1 MPRSSPPLIPVTLL
15 TGFLGSG
22 KTTVLNHIM
31 QQPAMSDALVII
43 NEFGETALDH
53 DLVTSSQENLT
64 RVMGSGCICCTI
76 RGDLV
81 SALREIRQQFPE
93 KAKQGFDRIIIETTG
108 LADPTPIIHT
118 LMTHPQVYSFY
129 RLDGI
134 VATIDLATANT
145 TLDRFEE
152 AVKQIAVADA
162 LLLTKADLCEK
173 QSLEPVL
180 QRLKSINPAAD
191 RYEVTGGQID
201 AAHLLDLGLFSTQGK
216 SPDVEHWLRE
226 EAYHDHHDHHDHH
239 ETAHTRHNTKIESFS
254 FSMDRPISATGLNL
268 GLELLMSAMGEDI
281 LRVKAILN
289 LEDRSRPMVLH
300 GVQHILHP
308 LSPLPEW
315 PSEDMRSRFV
325 FITRGIPKQTI
336 EKLFRM
342 FG

>member
-1 MPRSSPPLIPVTLL
+1 MPRSKSALTPVTLL

-31 QQPAMSDALVII
+31 QQHAMRNALVII

-53 DLVTSSQENLT
+53 DLVTSSQENLA

-93 KAKQGFDRIIIETTG
+93 QAKQGFDRVIIETTG

-134 VATIDLATANT
+134 VATVDLVTAST

-152 AVKQIAVADA
+152 AVKQIAVADT
-162 LLLTKADLCEK
+162 LLLTKADLFNK
-173 QSLEPVL
+173 DNLESFYQKL
-180 QRLKSINPAAD
+180 QRINPAAD
-191 RYEVTGGQID
+191 RYEIQDGEID
-201 AAHLLDLGLFSTQGK
+201 ATYLLDLGLFSTQGK
-216 SPDVEHWLRE
+216 SPDVENWLRE
-226 EAYHDHHDHHDHH
+226 GAYHDHHDHQV
-239 ETAHTRHNTKIESFS
+239 AHSRHSAKIESFS
-254 FSMDRPISATGLNL
+254 FSTDRPISATGLNL
-268 GLELLMSAMGEDI
+268 GLKLLMSTMGEDI

-308 LSPLPEW
+308 LAPLPGW
-315 PSEDMRSRFV
+315 PSEDKRSRFV
-325 FITRGIPKQTI
+325 FITRGISRETI
-336 EKLFRM
+336 EKIFRM
-342 FG
+342 FA